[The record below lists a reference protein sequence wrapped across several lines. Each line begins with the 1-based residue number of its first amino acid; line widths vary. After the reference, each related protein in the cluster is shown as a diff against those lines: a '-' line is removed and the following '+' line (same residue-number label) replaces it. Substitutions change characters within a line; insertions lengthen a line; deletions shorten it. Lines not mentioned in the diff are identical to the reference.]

1 MSPKAWQRQIR
12 EAKANTY
19 GAYGESSTSLKTAV
33 VRECP
38 HSIAKQII
46 LEYEWLGTMVSAK
59 FYAGIFFDGWKCG
72 GALAFCVGGGGAGVN
87 MHRLFGL
94 QRHDIAYLARGA
106 CTYWTPVGTAS
117 KLIAHGLRIA
127 KRRGVKLAVAY
138 ADTDAGEIGTV
149 YQATNWTCIGK
160 GESIRQMVHPKTGR
174 TYDKKLSWDLAN
186 RTDMKITRAQARR
199 KLFDAGFT
207 EQNSNPKWR
216 YIYIL
221 ADGKEGE
228 AIHRRIAHLVVPY
241 PKRVKDSSEPPADL
255 AGKGGATPTHTLH
268 NQQVNGLN
276 QQLSDA

>member
-12 EAKANTY
+12 EQKSELHGEYT
-19 GAYGESSTSLKTAV
+19 ESSTDLKSAI

-38 HSIAKQII
+38 HAIAKQII

-87 MHRLFGL
+87 MHQLFGL
-94 QRHDIAYLARGA
+94 QRDEIAYLARGA

-127 KRRGVKLAVAY
+127 KRKGLKLAIAY
-138 ADTDAGEIGTV
+138 SDTNAGEIGTV
-149 YQATNWTCIGK
+149 YQATNWTCIGL
-160 GESIRQMVHPKTGR
+160 GSAITQMVHPRTGR

-186 RTDMKITRAQARR
+186 RTGMKITRAQAKQ
-199 KLFDAGFT
+199 KLLDAGFT
-207 EQNSNPKWR
+207 DRNSNRKWR

-221 ADGKEGE
+221 ADGEEGAE
-228 AIHRRIAHLVVPY
+228 IYQRISHLVVPY
-241 PKRVKDSSEPPADL
+241 PKRVKDSSEPLADL
-255 AGKGGATPTHTLH
+255 AREGGATPTHTL
-268 NQQVNGLN
+268 Q
-276 QQLSDA
+276 A